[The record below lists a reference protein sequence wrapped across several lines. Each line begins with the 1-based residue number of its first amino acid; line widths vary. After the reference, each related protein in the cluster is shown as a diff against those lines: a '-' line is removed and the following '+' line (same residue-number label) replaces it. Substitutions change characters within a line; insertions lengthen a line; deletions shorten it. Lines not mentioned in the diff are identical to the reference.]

1 MRLRLFFLAPLALVL
16 AACQSSGGLGSGSS
30 SAPAGSGASA
40 AASASAVVAASS
52 GASATSGST
61 SSGGGSASGDC
72 GAGQFQNL
80 VGTLGDSVNR
90 SSLPAGT
97 RVLRPTTPMS
107 PDYRPDRLN
116 VYIDESG
123 QVEKVVCG

>member
-1 MRLRLFFLAPLALVL
+1 MCLRLLFLAPLALVL
-16 AACQSSGGLGSGSS
+16 AACQSSGGLGS
-30 SAPAGSGASA
+30 
-40 AASASAVVAASS
+40 
-52 GASATSGST
+52 
-61 SSGGGSASGDC
+61 GGSASGDC